1 MRGLSNAS
9 EAVKKLAESSKTQNA
24 PVGNQR
30 FAQANFGRFQ
40 FFHSFSV
47 TAGVEPCLFPRGGF
61 SKKK

>member
-1 MRGLSNAS
+1 
-9 EAVKKLAESSKTQNA
+9 LAESSKTQNA